1 MKKLNIC
8 CLAVWLVFFQPAL
21 IAGEDPESCL
31 LFSITSESMAR
42 LGVVNTDRVSASLQ
56 IVNKEGNTFLNQ
68 PVSGNSTFFKLVNLK
83 SLPDGVY
90 TVTLNSKGTLYNR
103 KFTVQ
108 KAQATI
114 EKIPVR
120 TPPRFKM
127 VDNNSLIISYHNS
140 FSEMV
145 NIFFIRGD
153 EVVFED
159 RGISA
164 LQILKRYPLEKLPRG
179 QYTVQLYSNGLIYPF
194 SMVLE

>member
-1 MKKLNIC
+1 MYAIR
-8 CLAVWLVFFQPAL
+8 
-21 IAGEDPESCL
+21 SYY
-31 LFSITSESMAR
+31 
-42 LGVVNTDRVSASLQ
+42 VVNTDRVSASLQ

-120 TPPRFKM
+120 RITSYNVCYTKLLRIPPL
-127 VDNNSLIISYHNS
+127 S
-140 FSEMV
+140 
-145 NIFFIRGD
+145 
-153 EVVFED
+153 
-159 RGISA
+159 
-164 LQILKRYPLEKLPRG
+164 KL
-179 QYTVQLYSNGLIYPF
+179 S
-194 SMVLE
+194 